1 MEEVIIGIA
10 VVGFVLLFLWLPIWA
25 LVSTRGAK
33 QRISKLEAQS
43 EQREKELRFL
53 YERVKALEARP
64 PSAAGAPSAAKAEA
78 PASADARA
86 AAPPSVSEDE
96 SPTLLPGVPRPEPEG
111 PTAPARPAGAPEP
124 GPSAAVPP
132 SPAAPPPSAAPP
144 PPAAPPPRPTKP
156 PPPAEPPPRFE
167 ERLGFWLTRAGVVL
181 VLLFALYAFKYVV
194 DNDWVGPAGRV
205 LIGATV
211 GLGFIGSAEFLKRR
225 TRSGYAHAIVG
236 VGLACLYISAYAS
249 SAFYH
254 LLSTEL
260 AFAATAAIVLFGAA
274 LAWHHRGEAILVLA
288 LLATFLSPILLSTG
302 EDRPLALF
310 AYLFVM
316 SAAMVYIAVRLEM
329 VRALFVA
336 VLGVTV
342 VGAGWYDKFFEVF
355 DLRGQGHFDRPE
367 VELLGAYFDLAKRI
381 VPVVFVL
388 VFSLEWIA
396 AGFGLR
402 SKGHPRSSTALI
414 LAGLLLSH
422 VGWAALLYDH
432 PPILGGAM
440 ILAGG
445 IAIGALHRAE
455 KTELLLV
462 PMLAAFSLLSTIVGK
477 TPSGDQ
483 LTMMSMLGAWTAIYV
498 FTFLRTASDQ
508 HQTIEPKAAIFAAVG
523 LGVFTILAAIV
534 LLGSDRAVAFAVVV
548 LMVSVFIAVL
558 AHRAGLVLLAAGGL
572 ALSVVMMAVA
582 AEISVRHHA
591 PGDLTFLAT
600 VLGWSLVYVGAIAY
614 GIYRGRALAWP
625 DLLTLSAA
633 GLAGLALSIGAT
645 GPELMTL
652 RALIAAGFGAVFLGV
667 AQLASARPELRPWVS
682 ILAAQALGL
691 FAASVGFGLSGATIT
706 IVWSILA
713 LVAALV
719 WAESKDPIFGAA
731 LALLASAT
739 IFRLLAVDIGEADRM
754 VAEFRWSSG
763 RSGVYR
769 LPPFLNPRSYA
780 LIGTGAAFLAAGAR
794 LAKAAAARLAKAG
807 ASKLNDRG
815 AAMLPT
821 AGALAVIA
829 YLLLIGLAVSEV
841 SAAVLE
847 LPPPPPMILDQ
858 QEFSAFM
865 DTVNQQEAAQAG
877 KLAMATT
884 LVIGLCAMALLAIG
898 FSARNAFH
906 RYLGLAVF
914 LVALLKLVSWDVWHI
929 ESIYRTIVF
938 GVLGVLLLAGGYLYS
953 RLKSLFTEGRQSAA
967 LLAALCLGALHGGE
981 ARAQTPAPSAAP
993 HRYQTMRPIGGVS
1006 GPGDVRLPIDLEL
1019 YRQSLAAE
1027 RLADVRIVGDD
1038 GALVPHLVRPVRP
1051 PRIPTDRAG
1060 ELFDPGEL
1068 EEGGFRAAF
1077 QLPPGDPHCE
1087 ARLEIEGP
1095 TPFLRR
1101 TLIETGDDPQHYQT
1115 VARGGVVYAMNDGA
1129 RATHLRYPTSVARWV
1144 RITLLADREAGT
1156 SRITGARFTCVPPG
1170 LKTPVDELAIP
1181 IVARQRD
1188 AEKKETILELDVGA
1202 EGVPLRALIVDTTT
1216 PEFVRRVSISAS
1228 SYKSVWPP
1236 VTGGVIHR
1244 VAGAE
1249 VDPETT
1255 WIRIPEVEKRY
1266 LRLTIEDGDDAPL
1279 DITGIR
1285 GEVLRQEILF
1295 RASKGG
1301 AHTLYVGDKN
1311 GSAAQYDLAQ
1321 VLARRTE
1328 ESPLLEAS
1336 LGAGTKNPSFGKE
1349 VVAANLPFT
1358 EQHRGVI
1365 GAVLGV
1371 LLVAL
1376 SAWAVRMIRKSPAT

>member
-33 QRISKLEAQS
+33 RRISKLETQA
-43 EQREKELRFL
+43 EQRERELRFL

-64 PSAAGAPSAAKAEA
+64 PSAPVVPPSAAAKATAETTTPAEA
-78 PASADARA
+78 TTPAEVTPSADAA
-86 AAPPSVSEDE
+86 LPGSPGDDE
-96 SPTLLPGVPRPEPEG
+96 SPTLLPGAKRPDSEG
-111 PTAPARPAGAPEP
+111 PTAPVRPAGAPEAS
-124 GPSAAVPP
+124 PSA
-132 SPAAPPPSAAPP
+132 AAPP
-144 PPAAPPPRPTKP
+144 PPSAPPPRPTKP

-205 LIGATV
+205 MIGATV
-211 GLGFIGSAEFLKRR
+211 GLGLIGSAEMLKRR
-225 TRSGYAHAIVG
+225 TRQGYAHAIVG

-310 AYLFVM
+310 SYLFVM
-316 SAAMVYIAVRLEM
+316 SAAMVFIAVRLEM

-336 VLGVTV
+336 VLGVGIV
-342 VGAGWYDKFFEVF
+342 FAGWYEKFFEVF
-355 DLRGQGHFDRPE
+355 DLRGQGNFDRPE

-381 VPVVFVL
+381 VPVVFVG
-388 VFSLEWIA
+388 VFSLEWIV

-402 SKGHPRSSTALI
+402 GKGRPKSSTALI

-445 IAIGALHRAE
+445 IAIASLHRAE

-462 PMLAAFSLLSTIVGK
+462 PMLAAFALLSTIVGK
-477 TPSGDQ
+477 TPSADQ
-483 LTMMSMLGAWTAIYV
+483 LTMMAMLGAWTAIYV

-508 HQTIEPKAAIFAAVG
+508 HQTIEPQAAIFAAVG
-523 LGVFTILAAIV
+523 LGVFTILAGIV
-534 LLGSDRAVAFAVVV
+534 LLGADRAVAFAVVV
-548 LMVSVFIAVL
+548 LVVSLFIAVL
-558 AHRAGLVLLAAGGL
+558 AHRAGLVLLAAAGL
-572 ALSVVMMAVA
+572 ALSVVMMAIA
-582 AEISVRHHA
+582 AEISAQHHA
-591 PGDLTFLAT
+591 PADLVFVGT
-600 VLGWSLVYVGAIAY
+600 VLGWSLVYVGGIAY
-614 GIYRGRALAWP
+614 GIYSGRTLGWP

-645 GPELMTL
+645 GPEVMTL

-667 AQLASARPELRPWVS
+667 GQLASARPELRPWVS

-691 FAASVGFGLSGATIT
+691 FAAAVGFGLSGATIT
-706 IVWSILA
+706 IVWSVLA

-754 VAEFRWSSG
+754 VSEFRWSSG

-769 LPPFLNPRSYA
+769 LTPFLNPRSYA
-780 LIGTGAAFLAAGAR
+780 LIGTGAAFLAA
-794 LAKAAAARLAKAG
+794 AARLGRAAAQKTLKTG
-807 ASKLNDRG
+807 G
-815 AAMLPT
+815 AMLPA
-821 AGALAVIA
+821 AGALAITA

-847 LPPPPPMILDQ
+847 LPPPPPMILDL

-865 DTVNQQEAAQAG
+865 DTVNQQEALQAG

-884 LVIGLCAMALLAIG
+884 LVIGLAAMALLAIG

-914 LVALLKLVSWDVWHI
+914 LGALLKLVTWDVWHI

-953 RLKSLFTEGRQSAA
+953 RLKNLFTEGRASAA
-967 LLAALCLGALHGGE
+967 LLVAVGLSAFSGGRAHADPPAPGAAL
-981 ARAQTPAPSAAP
+981 
-993 HRYQTMRPIGGVS
+993 HRYETMRAIS
-1006 GPGDVRLPIDLEL
+1006 GLTGSGDARLPIDLEL

-1027 RLADVRIVGDD
+1027 RLADLRIVGPD
-1038 GALVPHLVRPVRP
+1038 GALVPHLVRPVRA
-1051 PRIPTDRAG
+1051 PRIPAERAG
-1060 ELFDPGEL
+1060 QIFDPGEIDN
-1068 EEGGFRAAF
+1068 GGFRAVF
-1077 QLPPGDPHCE
+1077 QVPAGDPHCE

-1101 TLIETGDDPQHYQT
+1101 TLIETGDSPQLFQT
-1115 VARGGVVYAMNDGA
+1115 VARGGVVYAMSDGV

-1144 RITLLADREAGT
+1144 RITLLGDREAGT
-1156 SRITGARFTCVPPG
+1156 SRISAAHFGCVPPG
-1170 LKTPVDELAIP
+1170 LKTPVDELSIP
-1181 IVARQRD
+1181 IVARQHD
-1188 AEKKETILELDVGA
+1188 AEKKETILELDAGA
-1202 EGVPLRALIVDTTT
+1202 EGVPLRALMIDTTT
-1216 PEFVRRVSISAS
+1216 PEFVRRVAISAS
-1228 SYKSVWPP
+1228 SYKSVWPA

-1255 WIRIPEVEKRY
+1255 WIRIPEVQKRY
-1266 LRLTIEDGDDAPL
+1266 LRITIEDGDDAPL
-1279 DITGIR
+1279 EITAVR

-1328 ESPLLEAS
+1328 ETPLLEAN
-1336 LGAGTKNPSFGKE
+1336 LGPGAKNPSFGKE

-1365 GAVLGV
+1365 GVVLGV
-1371 LLVAL
+1371 VLVAL

>member
-10 VVGFVLLFLWLPIWA
+10 VVLFVLLFLWLPIWA

-33 QRISKLEAQS
+33 QRIGKLEAQS
-43 EQREKELRFL
+43 EQREKELRYL

-64 PSAAGAPSAAKAEA
+64 PSAPAEPPAAAKAARPEEA
-78 PASADARA
+78 SS
-86 AAPPSVSEDE
+86 AAPPS
-96 SPTLLPGVPRPEPEG
+96 LPGAQRPEPEG
-111 PTAPARPAGAPEP
+111 PTAPSRPAGAPEP
-124 GPSAAVPP
+124 GPSAA
-132 SPAAPPPSAAPP
+132 APPPT
-144 PPAAPPPRPTKP
+144 AAPPPRPTKP

-288 LLATFLSPILLSTG
+288 LLATFLSPVLLSTG

-310 AYLFVM
+310 SYLFVM

-336 VLGVTV
+336 VLGVV
-342 VGAGWYDKFFEVF
+342 VVSAGWYEKFFEVF
-355 DLRGQGHFDRPE
+355 DLRGQGNFDRPE

-388 VFSLEWIA
+388 IFSLEWIA

-402 SKGHPRSSTALI
+402 SKGRTRSSTALI

-445 IAIGALHRAE
+445 IAIAALHRAE

-462 PMLAAFSLLSTIVGK
+462 PMLAAFALLSTIVGK
-477 TPSGDQ
+477 TPSADQ

-523 LGVFTILAAIV
+523 LGVFAILAAIV
-534 LLGSDRAVAFAVVV
+534 LLGADRAVAFAVVMLV
-548 LMVSVFIAVL
+548 VSLFIAVL

-572 ALSVVMMAVA
+572 ALSVVMMAIA
-582 AEISVRHHA
+582 AEISIDHHA
-591 PGDLTFLAT
+591 PGDLSFLAT
-600 VLGWSLVYVGAIAY
+600 VLGWSLVYVGGIAY
-614 GIYRGRALAWP
+614 GIYSGRALAWP

-667 AQLASARPELRPWVS
+667 GQLASARPELRPWVS

-706 IVWSILA
+706 IVWSVLA

-719 WAESKDPIFGAA
+719 WAESKDPIFGVA

-739 IFRLLAVDIGEADRM
+739 VFRLLAVDVGEADRM
-754 VAEFRWSSG
+754 VSEFRWSNG
-763 RSGVYR
+763 RSGIYR
-769 LPPFLNPRSYA
+769 LTPFLNPRSYA
-780 LIGTGAAFLAAGAR
+780 LIGTGAAFLAA
-794 LAKAAAARLAKAG
+794 AARLGRAA
-807 ASKLNDRG
+807 ASKVGQRG
-815 AAMLPT
+815 AAMLPS

-865 DTVNQQEAAQAG
+865 DTVNQQEAFQAG

-884 LVIGLCAMALLAIG
+884 LVIGLAAMALLAIG

-914 LVALLKLVSWDVWHI
+914 LGALLKLVSWDVWHI

-953 RLKSLFTEGRQSAA
+953 RLKSLFTEGRASAA
-967 LLAALCLGALHGGE
+967 LLVALGLGALHLSE
-981 ARAQTPAPSAAP
+981 ARADPPAPSAAP
-993 HRYQTMRPIGGVS
+993 HRYETMRSIAGVS
-1006 GPGDVRLPIDLEL
+1006 GPGDVRLAVDLEL

-1027 RLADVRIVGDD
+1027 RLADVRVVGED

-1051 PRIPTDRAG
+1051 PRIPSDRAG
-1060 ELFDPGEL
+1060 ELFDPGEI
-1068 EEGGFRAAF
+1068 EDGGFRAVF

-1101 TLIETGDDPQHYQT
+1101 TLIETGDDPQRFQT

-1144 RITLLADREAGT
+1144 RVTLLGDREAGT

-1188 AEKKETILELDVGA
+1188 AEKKETILELDVGG
-1202 EGVPLRALIVDTTT
+1202 EGVPLRALIIDTTT
-1216 PEFVRRVSISAS
+1216 PEFVRRVSVSAS

-1255 WIRIPEVEKRY
+1255 WIRLPEVEKRY

-1279 DITGIR
+1279 DITAIR

-1295 RASKGG
+1295 RASKAGPY
-1301 AHTLYVGDKN
+1301 TLYVGDKN

-1336 LGAGTKNPSFGKE
+1336 LGAGAKNPSFGKE